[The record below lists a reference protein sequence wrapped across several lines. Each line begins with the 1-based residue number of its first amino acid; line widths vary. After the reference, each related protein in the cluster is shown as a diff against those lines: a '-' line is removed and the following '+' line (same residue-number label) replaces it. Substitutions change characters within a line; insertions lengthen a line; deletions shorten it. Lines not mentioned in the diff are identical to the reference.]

1 MNDGDA
7 ALMLSTLKSID
18 ATLKELL
25 VLSKSKRST
34 SSTDKVSVDSWI
46 ATDADL
52 DSQWGDEQ
60 VKFKPRD
67 YTGDFTKGQKM
78 SECAPE
84 LLDLLA
90 KSFDYFA
97 DKNAGQMT
105 DSGQPKSFYDKRSAR
120 RARGWAA
127 RLRAGWKP
135 KATQMVS
142 ESEVNW

>member
-1 MNDGDA
+1 MSD
-7 ALMLSTLKSID
+7 TQ
-18 ATLKELL
+18 LL
-25 VLSKSKRST
+25 TEIRDILAQLLALSKSKRT
-34 SSTDKVSVDSWI
+34 PAADV
-46 ATDADL
+46 AQDADL
-52 DSQWGDEQ
+52 DSQYGDEP

-67 YTGDFTKGQKM
+67 WSGEFTKGQKM

-90 KSFDYFA
+90 SSLDYFA
-97 DKNAGQMT
+97 EKNAGQMT
-105 DSGQPKSFYDKRSAR
+105 DNGQPKSMYDKRSAR